1 MNGGTAARRRRVR
14 ELVASGTVGSQ
25 AQLRGLLAEAGFEVT
40 QATVS
45 RDLDAIGAVK
55 VRNGQSSHY
64 ELASRGPVEERRA
77 ALGQAVTEFVES
89 VATSGNLIVVR
100 VPPGAADLVASRLD
114 AAGVE
119 GVLGTVAGDDTLLV
133 VVEEG
138 VGAASVAAA
147 IEGASK

>member
-1 MNGGTAARRRRVR
+1 MNGGTSARRRRVR
-14 ELVASGTVGSQ
+14 EIVASGTVGSQ
-25 AQLRGLLAEAGFEVT
+25 AQLRNLLAEAGFEVT

-55 VRNGQSSHY
+55 VRNGQSPHY
-64 ELASRGPVEERRA
+64 ELAGRVAGDERLT
-77 ALGQAVTEFVES
+77 ALGQAVSEFVES

-100 VPPGAADLVASRLD
+100 VPPGAADLVASRMD
-114 AAGVE
+114 AAGID

-138 VGAASVAAA
+138 VGAASVVAV